1 MACFANIGGLEL
13 GTLARSA
20 IRARHCPKGLEGL
33 SQGSVESK
41 LYREENES
49 QIRFKNSAMPKS
61 TTRTKMGR
69 MFATGSRHV
78 SQAPLLRQGLVVRL
92 LTARVGDSASR
103 ERSICNR
110 SYIVADATR
119 TTSSL
124 FGGTARLFRIG
135 TFCLPVD

>member
-1 MACFANIGGLEL
+1 
-13 GTLARSA
+13 
-20 IRARHCPKGLEGL
+20 
-33 SQGSVESK
+33 
-41 LYREENES
+41 
-49 QIRFKNSAMPKS
+49 
-61 TTRTKMGR
+61 MGR
-69 MFATGSRHV
+69 MFATGSLHV

-103 ERSICNR
+103 ERSICNQ